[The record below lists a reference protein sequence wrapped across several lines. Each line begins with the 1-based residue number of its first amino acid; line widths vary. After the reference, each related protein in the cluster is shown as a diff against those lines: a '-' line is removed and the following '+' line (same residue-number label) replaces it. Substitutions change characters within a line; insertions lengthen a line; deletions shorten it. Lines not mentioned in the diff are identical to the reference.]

1 MLTVT
6 TAGDWAEVRRRG
18 LLTVVD
24 PMVYRTGEMF
34 LRGRKATGSNDG
46 ARAVWSALSQ
56 NVDGLMLFFDELML
70 HDQLP
75 IFDYSATVDDPPG
88 MEMPEIVALVNERS
102 EVLVQVSVG
111 YEASVAARQP
121 AVDQLVALQ
130 PVDDALADAVVSELS
145 AFDYRWRPMLPEL
158 GVLDE
163 RARAI
168 ATFRYGA
175 LLFAQYA
182 AELSDEW
189 APLDQ
194 QPEHV
199 LQPKRSRLLLATAL
213 APDGGLGIEEAQLF
227 DRLRTV
233 ESNPQS
239 GIRGDEVQRAPTF
252 LPYLLS
258 KGPRSPRDLL
268 RIALEER
275 GSGEVRS
282 YRELLARVRAELAAG
297 QIARDPGRA
306 RSAHGTDRTTARA
319 ATAGRHDAQVLHPGE
334 SRGRGRCGP
343 VGKRRRAAADRDGR
357 GRGESRRRARLAR
370 AAQSPEAVPSAAD
383 APRRRGGDVSRDRP
397 APEAALGGRLGGAR
411 KARGYPAPTTS

>member
-1 MLTVT
+1 
-6 TAGDWAEVRRRG
+6 
-18 LLTVVD
+18 
-24 PMVYRTGEMF
+24 
-34 LRGRKATGSNDG
+34 
-46 ARAVWSALSQ
+46 
-56 NVDGLMLFFDELML
+56 
-70 HDQLP
+70 
-75 IFDYSATVDDPPG
+75 

-227 DRLRTV
+227 DRLRTRRV
-233 ESNPQS
+233 EPA
-239 GIRGDEVQRAPTF
+239 E
-252 LPYLLS
+252 
-258 KGPRSPRDLL
+258 RD
-268 RIALEER
+268 
-275 GSGEVRS
+275 
-282 YRELLARVRAELAAG
+282 
-297 QIARDPGRA
+297 
-306 RSAHGTDRTTARA
+306 
-319 ATAGRHDAQVLHPGE
+319 
-334 SRGRGRCGP
+334 
-343 VGKRRRAAADRDGR
+343 
-357 GRGESRRRARLAR
+357 
-370 AAQSPEAVPSAAD
+370 
-383 APRRRGGDVSRDRP
+383 PRRRGAASSDLP
-397 APEAALGGRLGGAR
+397 AVPPLEGAEV
-411 KARGYPAPTTS
+411 AP